1 MAAPLRTASL
11 QDAAMLKT
19 TLVATFTLTGIF
31 GFATAEAAGCGTPRN
46 AFDTVYC
53 ASNLFAQS
61 DKSLNQTYGELRKQ
75 LPADQQAVLK
85 QRQLAWIK
93 QRDSQCAREEA
104 DGYFVNLDCA
114 VSLTDSRL
122 EVLKERLREC
132 ASTGCEA
139 GKLGQ

>member
-1 MAAPLRTASL
+1 
-11 QDAAMLKT
+11 MLKT
-19 TLVATFTLTGIF
+19 TLVATLTLASL
-31 GFATAEAAGCGTPRN
+31 FALANAQAAGCGTPRN

-53 ASNLFAQS
+53 ASTLFAQS

-75 LPADQQAVLK
+75 LPADQQALLK
-85 QRQLAWIK
+85 QGQLAWIK

-114 VSLTDSRL
+114 VSLTESRV
-122 EVLKERLREC
+122 ETLKERLREC

>member
-1 MAAPLRTASL
+1 
-11 QDAAMLKT
+11 MLKI
-19 TLVATFTLTGIF
+19 TLAATLTLAGLALIT
-31 GFATAEAAGCGTPRN
+31 GAQAAGCGTPRN

-61 DKSLNQTYGELRKQ
+61 DKSLNQTYGELRKL
-75 LPADQQAVLK
+75 LPVDQQALLK
-85 QRQLAWIK
+85 QGQLAWIK
-93 QRDSQCAREEA
+93 QRDSQCSREEA

-114 VSLTDSRL
+114 VTLTENRL
-122 EVLKERLREC
+122 EMLKERLREC

>member
-1 MAAPLRTASL
+1 M
-11 QDAAMLKT
+11 
-19 TLVATFTLTGIF
+19 
-31 GFATAEAAGCGTPRN
+31 
-46 AFDTVYC
+46 
-53 ASNLFAQS
+53 
-61 DKSLNQTYGELRKQ
+61 NQTYGELRKQ
-75 LPADQQAVLK
+75 LPAAQQAVLK
-85 QRQLAWIK
+85 QSQLAWIK

-139 GKLGQ
+139 SKLGQ

>member
-31 GFATAEAAGCGTPRN
+31 GFATAQAAGCGTPRN

-114 VSLTDSRL
+114 VTLTDSRL

>member
-1 MAAPLRTASL
+1 
-11 QDAAMLKT
+11 MLKT
-19 TLVATFTLTGIF
+19 TLSATLALAGLAFLSSVQ
-31 GFATAEAAGCGTPRN
+31 AAGCGTPRN

-85 QRQLAWIK
+85 QSQLAWIK

>member
-1 MAAPLRTASL
+1 
-11 QDAAMLKT
+11 MLNT
-19 TLVATFTLTGIF
+19 TLAAALTLSGLSV
-31 GFATAEAAGCGTPRN
+31 FATAQAAGCGTPRN

-85 QRQLAWIK
+85 QSQLAWIK

>member
-1 MAAPLRTASL
+1 
-11 QDAAMLKT
+11 MLKT
-19 TLVATFTLTGIF
+19 TLVAALALSGLFA
-31 GFATAEAAGCGTPRN
+31 FATAQAAGCGTPRN

-85 QRQLAWIK
+85 QSQLAWIK

>member
-1 MAAPLRTASL
+1 
-11 QDAAMLKT
+11 MLKT

-31 GFATAEAAGCGTPRN
+31 GFATAQAAGCGTPRN

-114 VSLTDSRL
+114 VTLTDSRL

-139 GKLGQ
+139 SKLGQ

>member
-1 MAAPLRTASL
+1 
-11 QDAAMLKT
+11 MLKT
-19 TLVATFTLTGIF
+19 TLVATLTLASL
-31 GFATAEAAGCGTPRN
+31 FALVNAQAAGCGTPRN

-53 ASNLFAQS
+53 ASTLFAQS

-75 LPADQQAVLK
+75 LPADQQALLK
-85 QRQLAWIK
+85 QGQLAWIK
-93 QRDSQCAREEA
+93 QRDSQCAREET

-114 VSLTDSRL
+114 VSLTESRV
-122 EVLKERLREC
+122 ETLKERLREC

>member
-1 MAAPLRTASL
+1 
-11 QDAAMLKT
+11 MLKN
-19 TLVATFTLTGIF
+19 TLAAAALTLTGLF
-31 GFATAEAAGCGTPRN
+31 GLATAQSAGCGTPRN

-114 VSLTDSRL
+114 VSLTESRL

>member
-1 MAAPLRTASL
+1 
-11 QDAAMLKT
+11 MLKT
-19 TLVATFTLTGIF
+19 NLVATLTLASL
-31 GFATAEAAGCGTPRN
+31 FALANAQAAGCGTPRN

-53 ASNLFAQS
+53 ASTLFAQS

-75 LPADQQAVLK
+75 LPADQQALLK
-85 QRQLAWIK
+85 QGQLAWIK

-114 VSLTDSRL
+114 VSLTESRV
-122 EVLKERLREC
+122 EMLKERLREC

>member
-1 MAAPLRTASL
+1 
-11 QDAAMLKT
+11 MLKT
-19 TLVATFTLTGIF
+19 TLAAALTLSGLCV
-31 GFATAEAAGCGTPRN
+31 FATAQAAGCGTPRN

-93 QRDSQCAREEA
+93 QRGSQCAREEA

>member
-1 MAAPLRTASL
+1 
-11 QDAAMLKT
+11 MLKT
-19 TLVATFTLTGIF
+19 TLAATLALAGLL
-31 GFATAEAAGCGTPRN
+31 GLANAQAAGCGTPRN

-53 ASNLFAQS
+53 ASNLFAQT

-85 QRQLAWIK
+85 QSQLAWIK

-114 VSLTDSRL
+114 VTLTENRL
-122 EVLKERLREC
+122 DQLKERLREC

>member
-1 MAAPLRTASL
+1 
-11 QDAAMLKT
+11 MLKT
-19 TLVATFTLTGIF
+19 TLAAAMTLSGLCV
-31 GFATAEAAGCGTPRN
+31 FATAQAAGCGTPRN

-85 QRQLAWIK
+85 QSQLAWIK